1 MQTSL
6 NGILMSR
13 SALQLTKTP
22 LGVRGPNALRHR
34 TAARLSRSERTHSV
48 YFR

>member
-1 MQTSL
+1 MGASL

-13 SALQLTKTP
+13 SAPQLTRT
-22 LGVRGPNALRHR
+22 LRGVRVSNALRYSA
-34 TAARLSRSERTHSV
+34 AARLSRSERTHSV